1 MSEANDYPT
10 VADGGLVTIRD
21 VAARAGVSV
30 ATASRA
36 LSGNRAVSAANL
48 RTVTRAAEDLGY
60 RPNRIASA
68 LRRQVTDTIGLVVP
82 QISNP
87 FFPMLI
93 EAVHTQL
100 QSSPKQL
107 LLCDAMQ
114 DPDAESQRLQA
125 LLDHKVDGILISPC
139 DSERS
144 REAVRAAAA
153 RVPLVQVDR
162 QIPGE
167 SSDWVGVDDTAGMQM
182 IVAHLRDL
190 GMRRLVFVGAV
201 PAGASS
207 AHLRMS
213 SFNDAIGRL
222 GLSADDPLLGDF
234 TTEWGVL
241 AGRALLK
248 RGALP
253 DAVVCA
259 SDTIALGLLRVLVG
273 ARVRVPED
281 VLLTGFDDVDSARLS
296 IPSLTT
302 VRQPFDVLA
311 REALR
316 LLTERIGGQAAPGQR
331 IAVAPELVVRES
343 TVLDPEAAQ

>member
-1 MSEANDYPT
+1 MTAANDYT
-10 VADGGLVTIRD
+10 READNGRVTIRD

-36 LSGNRAVSAANL
+36 LSGNRAVSTANL
-48 RTVTRAAEDLGY
+48 RTVSRAAVELDY

-100 QSSPKQL
+100 QSSPRQL

-114 DPDAESQRLQA
+114 DPDAEGQRLRA

-144 REAVRAAAA
+144 RDAVRMAAQ

-167 SSDWVGVDDTAGMQM
+167 GSDWVGVDDTAGMQLVVSHLLERGARR
-182 IVAHLRDL
+182 VA
-190 GMRRLVFVGAV
+190 FVGAA
-201 PAGASS
+201 PSGASS
-207 AHLRMS
+207 AHLRMI
-213 SFNDAIGRL
+213 SFNDAAARL
-222 GLSADDPLLGDF
+222 GLEALPPLLGGF
-234 TTEWGVL
+234 TTEWGVS
-241 AGRALLK
+241 AGRSLLE
-248 RGALP
+248 RGDLP

-273 ARVRVPED
+273 AHVLVPED
-281 VLLTGFDDVDSARLS
+281 MLLTGFDDVGAAQLS

-316 LLTERIGGQAAPGQR
+316 LLNERIEGRDAPGQR
-331 IAVAPELVVRES
+331 IAVSPELVVRES
-343 TVLDPEAAQ
+343 TVRNEER

>member
-1 MSEANDYPT
+1 MGKANDFSSSS
-10 VADGGLVTIRD
+10 VDGLVTIRD

-48 RTVTRAAEDLGY
+48 RTVTRAAEELGY

-107 LLCDAMQ
+107 LLCDSMQ
-114 DPDAESQRLQA
+114 DPDAEAHRLQA

-144 REAVRAAAA
+144 RDAVRSTA
-153 RVPLVQVDR
+153 RRIPLVQIDR

-167 SSDWVGVDDTAGMQM
+167 GSDWVGVDDTAGMQL
-182 IVAHLRDL
+182 VVKHLWET
-190 GMRRLVFVGAV
+190 GARRLVFVGAA
-201 PAGASS
+201 PSGASS
-207 AHLRMS
+207 AHLRMTS
-213 SFNDAIGRL
+213 YEDAVARL
-222 GLSADDPLLGDF
+222 QLEALPPLLGDF
-234 TTEWGVL
+234 TTEWGVA
-241 AGRALLK
+241 AGRQLLE
-248 RGALP
+248 RGELP

-259 SDTIALGLLRVLVG
+259 SDTIALGLLRVLVH
-273 ARVRVPED
+273 ARVRVPAD
-281 VLLTGFDDVDSARLS
+281 VLLTGFDDVGSARLS

-302 VRQPFDVLA
+302 VRQPFDELA

-316 LLTERIGGQAAPGQR
+316 LLNQRIDGRDPPGQR
-331 IAVAPELVVRES
+331 IAVFPELIVRES
-343 TVLDPEAAQ
+343 TVKNEKG

>member
-1 MSEANDYPT
+1 MTKANDYTPT
-10 VADGGLVTIRD
+10 SASSFVTIRD

-36 LSGNRAVSAANL
+36 LSGNRSVSAANL
-48 RTVTRAAEDLGY
+48 RTVTRAAEELGY

-114 DPDAESQRLQA
+114 DPDTEGKRLQA

-144 REAVRAAAA
+144 RDAVRAASQ
-153 RVPLVQVDR
+153 RIPLVQVDR
-162 QIPGE
+162 QIPGQG
-167 SSDWVGVDDTAGMQM
+167 SDWVGVDDTAAMQL
-182 IVAHLRDL
+182 VVSHVLERGA
-190 GMRRLVFVGAV
+190 RRVVFIGAT
-201 PAGASS
+201 PSGASS
-207 AHLRMS
+207 AHLRMT
-213 SFNDAIGRL
+213 SFNDAVARL
-222 GLSADDPLLGDF
+222 GLEGRPPLLGEF
-234 TTEWGVL
+234 TSEWGVA
-241 AGRALLK
+241 AGRILLD
-248 RGALP
+248 RGDLP

-259 SDTIALGLLRVLVG
+259 SDTIALGVLRVLVG
-273 ARVRVPED
+273 ASVRVPED
-281 VLLTGFDDVDSARLS
+281 VLLTGFDDVGAAQLS

-316 LLTERIGGQAAPGQR
+316 LLNERISGRDLPGQR
-331 IAVAPELVVRES
+331 IAVSPELVIRES
-343 TVLDPEAAQ
+343 TLLTPVV

>member
-1 MSEANDYPT
+1 MSPANDYT
-10 VADGGLVTIRD
+10 NNAADSLVTIRD

-36 LSGNRAVSAANL
+36 LSGNRAVSAASF
-48 RTVTRAAEDLGY
+48 RTVTRAAADLGY

-100 QSSPKQL
+100 QSSPKQM

-114 DPDAESQRLQA
+114 DPHAEGQRLRA

-139 DSERS
+139 DSDRS
-144 REAVRAAAA
+144 REAVHATAQ

-162 QIPGE
+162 HIPGE
-167 SSDWVGVDDTAGMQM
+167 DSDWVAVDDKAGMEL
-182 IVAHLRDL
+182 IITHLVAR
-190 GMRRLVFVGAV
+190 GARRVVFVGAV

-207 AHLRMS
+207 AQLRMI
-213 SFNDAIGRL
+213 SFTDAVHRL
-222 GLSADDPLLGDF
+222 GLEALPPLLGGF
-234 TTEWGVL
+234 TTEWGVS
-241 AGRALLK
+241 AGRSLLE
-248 RGALP
+248 RGDLP

-259 SDTIALGLLRVLVG
+259 SDTIALGLLRVLVR

-281 VLLTGFDDVDSARLS
+281 VLLTGFDDVGAAALS

-316 LLTERIGGQAAPGQR
+316 LLKDRADRRDAPGQR
-331 IAVAPELVVRES
+331 IAVSPQLVIRES
-343 TVLDPEAAQ
+343 TAGYEEE

>member
-1 MSEANDYPT
+1 
-10 VADGGLVTIRD
+10 VTIRD
-21 VAARAGVSV
+21 VAAHAGVSV

-36 LSGNRAVSAANL
+36 LSGNRSVSAANL
-48 RTVTRAAEDLGY
+48 RVVTRSAEKLGY
-60 RPNRIASA
+60 RPNRIAAA

-107 LLCDAMQ
+107 LLCDSMQ
-114 DPDAESQRLQA
+114 DPDAEAHRLQA
-125 LLDHKVDGILISPC
+125 LLDHQVDGILISPC

-144 REAVRAAAA
+144 RDAVHAAAA

-167 SSDWVGVDDTAGMQM
+167 RSDWVGVDDTAGMQL
-182 IVAHLRDL
+182 VVSHLREQ
-190 GMRRLVFVGAV
+190 GAHRVVFVGAL
-201 PAGASS
+201 PSSASS
-207 AHLRMS
+207 AHLRLA
-213 SFNDAIGRL
+213 SFNEAVTRL
-222 GLSADDPLLGDF
+222 GLDAAAPLLGDF
-234 TTEWGVL
+234 TSEWGVS
-241 AGRALLK
+241 AGRSLLES
-248 RGALP
+248 GGLP

-259 SDTIALGLLRVLVG
+259 SDTIALGLLRVLVH

-281 VLLTGFDDVDSARLS
+281 VLLTGFDDVSAAELS

-302 VRQPFDVLA
+302 VRQPFHVLA

-316 LLTERIGGQAAPGQR
+316 LLNGRIDGQASPGQR
-331 IAVAPELVVRES
+331 IAVAPELVIRES
-343 TVLDPEAAQ
+343 TVNNLEG